1 LIFNAF
7 RILKLFEIVTVKFC

>member
-1 LIFNAF
+1 MLF